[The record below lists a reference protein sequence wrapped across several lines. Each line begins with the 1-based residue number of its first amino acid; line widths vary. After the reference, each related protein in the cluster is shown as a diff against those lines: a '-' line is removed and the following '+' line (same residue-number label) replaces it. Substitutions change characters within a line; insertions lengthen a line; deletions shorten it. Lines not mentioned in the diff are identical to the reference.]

1 MVSAKLLVNDE
12 NGLSVYNLYAPTEDG
27 AIRKA
32 YDILRRDHSWS
43 AGYTIDTFDDAACPS
58 CNSTVG
64 NKCPTCDEH
73 SF

>member
-43 AGYTIDTFDDAACPS
+43 TS
-58 CNSTVG
+58 
-64 NKCPTCDEH
+64 
-73 SF
+73 